1 MKWNFDLVEADDV
14 GVPEQ
19 LERGDL
25 AANLV
30 AGAEGDDAAAVED
43 LDGEVAAGGEVARVL
58 HLAEVALPER
68 PPHLVPAQ
76 QRLPPSLHHCKLH
89 QKIDSSS
96 SFSRRFNGRRIGKK
110 KWRVFIDKDPTC
122 CL

>member
-1 MKWNFDLVEADDV
+1 MEFDLVEADDI
-14 GVPEQ
+14 GVLEE
-19 LERGDL
+19 LERRDL

-76 QRLPPSLHHCKLH
+76 QRLPPNQHQFKHHPKS
-89 QKIDSSS
+89 DSST
-96 SFSRRFNGRRIGKK
+96 N
-110 KWRVFIDKDPTC
+110 
-122 CL
+122 L